1 MNKITALNVFRR
13 VVEMGTFRAA
23 ADDLRLSQA
32 AVSKNIN
39 ELEAFSALR

>member
-23 ADDLRLSQA
+23 ADDLRLSRRRSA
-32 AVSKNIN
+32 RTSTSWK
-39 ELEAFSALR
+39 AFLGMR